1 MPKKDGKKQD
11 PKGRLLRGV
20 FPHSSGLLY
29 VLTLN
34 EAEYNHGVWRAEH
47 DCQGLYIS
55 HQLVTRM
62 SVNTKVLLKTKSF
75 DPGVDQIHR

>member
-55 HQLVTRM
+55 HQQKDVCQY
-62 SVNTKVLLKTKSF
+62 K
-75 DPGVDQIHR
+75 GVIENQIL